1 MKTLPAK
8 HYFIAL
14 SLVGLLLFLLLSAN
28 QVLRTEAVK
37 AAILEEKRVL
47 AGEEVARAVDKVL
60 GELNRVIVE
69 LSQWDEVHQ
78 QLSDPT
84 YYVYW
89 RETRQR
95 NQEYIPD
102 YVASFELYGEDL
114 HALVKM
120 ANHPMPLAVPDTRL
134 FLQPDSG
141 QLYVFSEIVSR
152 VPGEGAVGYLGIKV
166 NFLEA
171 LNALNRFTLI
181 QADSVNIERLDS
193 LVLPNDIATYLDYQ
207 LIEVEDSSRLGNIL
221 LNTLREYF
229 VLFAVTILIFYLMVS
244 VLLIRPLRMLNMH
257 IHDLRKGNR
266 NYSETSGTFLPS
278 IKEIAT
284 ARQSLNNYQR
294 ELDSVKAE
302 LDNKNAELWELAHI
316 DALTGI
322 NNRLAF
328 DRDWNELLH
337 LTRNTRLDVSLAL
350 FDCDFFKAINDT
362 YGHEAGDKVIQSIAR
377 LIQGVLREGDSL
389 YRIGGDEFVSIF
401 VNCAE
406 DEARIIALRCI
417 AAVQNEAF
425 EQLGIK
431 ETLKLSVGLAHASG
445 DDKEN
450 IAELPRQADVAMY
463 HAKGS
468 TREKV
473 VHYTTALEED
483 AYALVSSHITAA
495 VLDAI
500 ENGTNMSIHYQP
512 IVNTETRQ
520 VSHYEALVRINDPAG
535 LITPADIFPVVARRR
550 QEVELDKAVIRSIL
564 SDLASGHFPMG
575 AGVAVNVS
583 AALLAL
589 NDFCEQFSEFVPY
602 LEQHP
607 VIIEVTE
614 TNYISHLQ
622 HASECLQK
630 LRENGFTIALDDF
643 GSGYSSLRYLANMPV
658 DIVKFDISMVRAL
671 KTDDRSRAMIA
682 DTAQLIH
689 NAGYTLVAEGIE
701 DEETLQCVLTLSPKY
716 LQGYLFGYPQPLHE
730 LS

>member
-1 MKTLPAK
+1 MKALPAR

-14 SLVGLLLFLLLSAN
+14 SLVGLMLFFLLSVN

-37 AAILEEKRVL
+37 VAINAEKQAA
-47 AGEEVARAVDKVL
+47 AEVEVTRAVDKVL
-60 GELNRVIVE
+60 DELNSVILE
-69 LSQWDEVHQ
+69 LTQWDEVHQ
-78 QLSDPT
+78 QLTDPT

-95 NQEYIPD
+95 NQEYLPD
-102 YVASFELYGEDL
+102 YVDSFELYGKDSQ
-114 HALVKM
+114 ALVKL
-120 ANHPMPLAVPDTRL
+120 ANHPMPLSVPDTRL
-134 FLQPDSG
+134 FLQADSG
-141 QLYVFSEIVSR
+141 QLYAFSEIVSR
-152 VPGEGAVGYLGIKV
+152 TPGDEPVGYLGIKI
-166 NFLEA
+166 NFLQA
-171 LNALNRFTLI
+171 LKTLNRFTLV
-181 QADSVNIERLDS
+181 QTDSVSIERADS
-193 LVLPNDIATYLDYQ
+193 LVLAGDIATHLKYQ
-207 LIEVEDSSRLGNIL
+207 MLEAADSSRLGNIL
-221 LNTLREYF
+221 LKILREYF
-229 VLFAVTILIFYLMVS
+229 ALFAITLLVFYLMVS

-257 IHDLRKGNR
+257 ILDLQKGNR
-266 NYSETSGTFLPS
+266 NYSETSNTFLPT
-278 IKEIAT
+278 IKELAT
-284 ARQSLNNYQR
+284 ARRSLNNYQR
-294 ELDSVKAE
+294 ELDSVQAE
-302 LDNKNAELWELAHI
+302 LDGKNAELWDLAHI

-328 DRDWNELLH
+328 ERDWNELLH

-377 LIQGVLREGDSL
+377 QLQGVLREGDTL

-401 VNCAE
+401 TNCSEEEAE
-406 DEARIIALRCI
+406 VIATRCI
-417 AAVQNEAF
+417 TAVQDEAF

-445 DDKEN
+445 DDKAN
-450 IAELPRQADVAMY
+450 ISELPRQADVAMY

-468 TREKV
+468 TREKI

-500 ENGTNMSIHYQP
+500 ESGTNMSMHYQP
-512 IVNTETRQ
+512 IVSTETRQ

-535 LITPADIFPVVARRR
+535 LITAADIFPVVTRRR
-550 QEVELDKAVIRSIL
+550 QEVELDKAVIRSVVN
-564 SDLASGHFPMG
+564 DLASGRFPDE

-583 AALLAL
+583 AAFLAL
-589 NDFCEQFSEFVPY
+589 NDFCEQFSVFVPY
-602 LEQHP
+602 LKQHP
-607 VIIEVTE
+607 ITIEVTE

-622 HASECLQK
+622 HASECLQR

-671 KTDDRSRAMIA
+671 KTDERSRTMIY
-682 DTAQLIH
+682 DTARLIH

-701 DEETLQCVLTLSPKY
+701 DEQTLQCVLPLCPKY
-716 LQGYLFGYPQPLHE
+716 LQGYLFGNPQPMEALC
-730 LS
+730 